1 MDFQT
6 VRKMKTKN
14 KTDYYNLFVLGCIFF
29 FTGLFTQLYALMGL
43 GFVFIISGFTNKNQ
57 WYKNPNSWV
66 NLNKKQKNNI
76 KIILI
81 IILVLLI
88 ILRIYF

>member
-1 MDFQT
+1 
-6 VRKMKTKN
+6 MKTKN

-57 WYKNPNSWV
+57 WYKNPNS
-66 NLNKKQKNNI
+66 
-76 KIILI
+76 
-81 IILVLLI
+81 
-88 ILRIYF
+88 